1 MPVSHIATGYHT
13 ITPYITVR
21 GAAKAIEF
29 YKTAFGATEIMRFAA
44 PDGTVMHAE
53 VEIGGSRVMLG
64 DEMPAFG
71 NRSPESLGGTSGGL
85 CVYLPDVDAAFARAV
100 AAGAKEFKPVADQFY
115 GDRSGTV
122 VDPFGHVWTLAT
134 HIEDV
139 SIPEMQRRCAELM
152 KQAA

>member
-1 MPVSHIATGYHT
+1 MPVSHIPAGYHT
-13 ITPYITVR
+13 VTPYITVR
-21 GAAKAIEF
+21 GGAKAIEF
-29 YKTAFGATEIMRFAA
+29 YKAALGAVEIMRFAA

-53 VEIGGSRVMLG
+53 IEVGGSRVMLS

-71 NRSPESLGGTSGGL
+71 NRSPEALGGTSGGL
-85 CVYLPDVDAAFARAV
+85 VVFLADVDAAFARAI
-100 AAGAKEFKPVADQFY
+100 AAGAKEYKPVADQFY

-122 VDPFGHVWTLAT
+122 LDPFGHVWTLTT

-139 SIPEMQRRCAELM
+139 SIDEMHRRCAELM

>member
-29 YKTAFGATEIMRFAA
+29 YKAAFGATEIMRFAS

-64 DEMPAFG
+64 DEVPAFG
-71 NRSPESLGGTSGGL
+71 NRSPATLGGATGGL
-85 CVYLPDVDAAFARAV
+85 CVYLPDVDAAFARAT
-100 AAGAKEFKPVADQFY
+100 AAGATVFKPVADQFY

-122 VDPFGHVWTLAT
+122 LDPFGHVWTLAT

-139 SIPEMQRRCAELM
+139 SIDEMQRRCADLM